1 MHDALKLDHRTKRA
15 AEHAGKQLPRR
26 LNAALGPAPLLHQE
40 RGGRAREFGRDAHLV
55 AQDEAPTRHLRPVAD
70 VEVLDQRVV
79 MPSARV
85 VERLSAPQTRRP
97 VELEE
102 PAATVPSP
110 LLHQEVAVEQQRLGA
125 GQPRLA
131 FVEVVP
137 ARLHHA
143 DPRIGHRRKQV
154 FEEPGRGDEIGVED
168 ENAVAGRRVE
178 TRGEGARLVAVAVGA
193 VEDRDVDA
201 ALPPLAGTP
210 LGKGGGVV
218 GGVVEDLDLEEVAGV
233 GEAAGG
239 VDEALDDVLLVVD
252 GELDGDAGEVGGGGR
267 RGGVVGL
274 GTARQP
280 QEGDP
285 VGGKGK
291 EQEQHGAVERDRC
304 NAEHSG
310 HSGSCGLLAVGPLP
324 DRSGA
329 GGSNPRQSSTGSGGY
344 LRKVGSSR

>member
-1 MHDALKLDHRTKRA
+1 MHDPFELDHRAKGA
-15 AEHAGKQLPRR
+15 AEHAGKQLARR
-26 LNAALGPAPLLHQE
+26 LNTALGPAPLLHQE
-40 RGGRAREFGRDAHLV
+40 CGGCARKLGRDAHLV
-55 AQDEAPTRHLRPVAD
+55 AQDEAPARHLRPVAD

-79 MPSARV
+79 MPSARFL
-85 VERLSAPQTRRP
+85 ECASAPQPRRS

-102 PAATVPSP
+102 PSTPVPSP

-125 GQPRLA
+125 GQPRFV

-143 DPRIGHRRKQV
+143 GPGIGHRGKEV
-154 FEEPGRGDEIGVED
+154 VEEPGRGDEIGVENED
-168 ENAVAGRRVE
+168 VVTGRRFE

-193 VEDRDVDA
+193 VEDGDVDA
-201 ALPPLAGTP
+201 FFPPLAGARP
-210 LGKGGGVV
+210 GEGGGVV

-239 VDEALDDVLLVVD
+239 VDEALDDVLFVVD
-252 GELDGDAGEVGGGGR
+252 GELDGDAGEVAGGGWGP
-267 RGGVVGL
+267 GVGL

-285 VGGKGK
+285 VGGKGE
-291 EQEQHGAVERDRC
+291 EQEQHGAVERDRGK
-304 NAEHSG
+304 AEHSG
-310 HSGSCGLLAVGPLP
+310 HSGSCGFVVEGPLP

-329 GGSNPRQSSTGSGGY
+329 AGSNPRQSSTGSGGY